1 MVKTLGSTH
10 SRGGSQPGT
19 ARGRSAGARARSP
32 ENQGV
37 KVTLNGKNMT
47 PLPLLFRPPTDVASL
62 EEAPGH
68 VDSEPATPSTP
79 KPIQPLKKK
88 EVAETP
94 SEPATGRS
102 VGRRGSALFGS
113 PGDSGGSSPLARG
126 GKGQQT
132 PRTPG
137 SPKSPLMRQASFSRG
152 GSVVAIAEEAMGA
165 NNRSGAAQEL
175 PPGLSEADL
184 QKPVNFTLT
193 ESPTVTLLHIPS
205 CVMHS
210 EDRCVQQLLNR
221 FTFSFQELF
230 TKKYNSL

>member
-1 MVKTLGSTH
+1 MVKTVGSTH

-32 ENQGV
+32 DNQGV
-37 KVTLNGKNMT
+37 KVTVEGKNMT
-47 PLPLLFRPPTDVASL
+47 PLPLLLRPPTDIASL

-68 VDSEPATPSTP
+68 VDTEPQTPSTP

-88 EVAETP
+88 EVEPTP

-113 PGDSGGSSPLARG
+113 ESGSLSPLARG

-137 SPKSPLMRQASFSRG
+137 SPKSPLMRSASFAQRG
-152 GSVVAIAEEAMGA
+152 GGVAAIAEEAMNAG
-165 NNRSGAAQEL
+165 NRSTAPQEL

-184 QKPVNFTLT
+184 QKSVKFTLT

-210 EDRCVQQLLNR
+210 EDRCVQRLNR
-221 FTFSFQELF
+221 FSSSFP
-230 TKKYNSL
+230 TKFRLKMTVSD